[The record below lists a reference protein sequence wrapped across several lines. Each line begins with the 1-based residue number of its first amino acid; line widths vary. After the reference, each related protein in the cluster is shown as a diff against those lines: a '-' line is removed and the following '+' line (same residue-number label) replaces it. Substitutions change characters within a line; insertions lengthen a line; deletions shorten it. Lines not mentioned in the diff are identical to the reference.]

1 MIDSIAFR
9 TRARTIDHLGREQIA
24 DCPTAISELWKNAYD
39 AYARKVALN
48 IFSGETPIASITD
61 DGHGMSRAEFESKWL
76 VIGTESK
83 LFSSEA
89 TPIERKGLAVRTKQ
103 GQKGIGRL
111 SSAYLGSLLL
121 LVTKRESHPFV
132 ATLIDW
138 RLFENPYIYLQDIE
152 IPVCEFD
159 APHEL
164 WIELPKLFDKMMGN
178 VWGDGID
185 ISRDLRLSEAWKL
198 MDELEEKEGLPS
210 TKKLIEQAL
219 IETTFLERH
228 IQGWG
233 VWTGEDL
240 SGTAMLM
247 AHVAYDLKAQI
258 PGPFKDLELDAA
270 NQARS
275 RLVQTLINFT
285 DPFLNDDEIKKGDAV
300 ADFEYS
306 VNIWDGSLIRTLI
319 SSDKGFTHQNLE
331 DLEHIIDGEIDD
343 QGRFIGRIKAFG
355 AWLIE
360 PVVIPPST
368 PMTSRSDSRVGA
380 FHLRVGTFEQPQRT
394 TMDQAVHSQVTAQVE
409 EYGGFMVFRNGLRVM
424 PYGRVDNDFFEIE
437 QRRSVHLGREFWSNR
452 RMFGRIALS
461 REKNPNLRD
470 KAGREGLIDNKS
482 AKIFR
487 DLVINVLR
495 TTARRYFGSDSDLRA
510 QVIPVIEEQ
519 YKRQQAEESQKKVRA
534 RKRREFKSN
543 LEKALP
549 RLKLIEHEL
558 TKIATAAQSDALP
571 QDAEALMELRK
582 RISDLKSER
591 GSLALGPA
599 PRNLGA
605 LEKRYTEFRAASTA
619 SANLLTSVADSISLA
634 LERVRPASPREIAY
648 AELNRNAARLHGR
661 LRKWSAVIREIYSS
675 EVTRITDLI
684 DERQK
689 SYHAK
694 MLPLLNDLDVAKITL
709 PELLNQLDVELEKED
724 QGNFHLFES
733 YISSLRSLQENIDL
747 DVLVATSIEDVENTR
762 AEIARLN
769 GLAQLGI
776 TVEIIG
782 HEMEGLENAV
792 SFGLDS
798 FPASLKS
805 TESFKA
811 VRTAHHSLVEKLRF
825 LSPMKLSGERVKT
838 WIKGEQIFEYVRN
851 FLGSSLENRDVDFS
865 ASQAFFKFSVY
876 EQASRLYPVFI
887 NLVNNAAYWAAQSQS
902 GSPKVI
908 LDVIDSKIFI
918 ADNGPGVDDIDIR
931 HLFTLFFTKK
941 IRGGRGVGLYLARAN
956 LAAGGHTISYETE
969 ARRKLLSGANFTI
982 DFRGAK
988 YD

>member
-1 MIDSIAFR
+1 M
-9 TRARTIDHLGREQIA
+9 
-24 DCPTAISELWKNAYD
+24 
-39 AYARKVALN
+39 
-48 IFSGETPIASITD
+48 
-61 DGHGMSRAEFESKWL
+61 
-76 VIGTESK
+76 
-83 LFSSEA
+83 
-89 TPIERKGLAVRTKQ
+89 
-103 GQKGIGRL
+103 
-111 SSAYLGSLLL
+111 
-121 LVTKRESHPFV
+121 TKRESHPFV

-138 RLFENPYIYLQDIE
+138 RLFENPYIYLQDIQ
-152 IPVCEFD
+152 IPICEFGD
-159 APHEL
+159 PQNL

-178 VWGDGID
+178 VWGDGVD
-185 ISRDLRLSEAWKL
+185 ISRDQRLNEAWEL
-198 MDELEEKEGLPS
+198 MDELEEKEGVPS
-210 TKKLIEQAL
+210 TKKSIEKAL

-233 VWTGEDL
+233 VWKGEDL

-247 AHVAYDLKAQI
+247 AHIAYDLKAQL
-258 PGPFKDLELDAA
+258 PGHARDLELDAA
-270 NQARS
+270 NQARN

-285 DPFLNDDEIKKGDAV
+285 DPFLSEEEIKNGDAV

-306 VNIWDGSLIRTLI
+306 VNIWEGSLTRTLI
-319 SSDKGFTHQNLE
+319 SSGKGFTHRNLE

-343 QGRFIGRIKAFG
+343 QGRFVGRIKAFG
-355 AWLIE
+355 AWLID
-360 PVVIPPST
+360 PVVITPST
-368 PMTSRSDSRVGA
+368 PITSRSDSKVGS
-380 FHLRVGTFEQPQRT
+380 FHLRVGTFEQSQRT
-394 TMDQAVHSQVTAQVE
+394 TMDQAVHAQVTAQVD

-510 QVIPVIEEQ
+510 QVIPAIEEQ
-519 YKRQQAEESQKKVRA
+519 YKRLQAEESQKKVRA
-534 RKRREFKSN
+534 RKRREFRSN

-549 RLKLIEHEL
+549 RLKLIESEL
-558 TKIATAAQSDALP
+558 VQIANMAQSDLLP
-571 QDAEALMELRK
+571 QDPEALIELRK

-599 PRNLGA
+599 PRTLGA
-605 LEKRYTEFRAASTA
+605 LEKKYVEFRAANTA

-634 LERVRPASPREIAY
+634 LERIKPASPREIAY
-648 AELNRNAARLHGR
+648 AELNRNASRLHSR
-661 LRKWSAVIREIYSS
+661 LRKWSSIIREIYSS
-675 EVTRITDLI
+675 EVMRITSLI
-684 DERQK
+684 EERQK

-694 MLPLLNDLDVAKITL
+694 MLPLLDDLDAQRTTL
-709 PELLNQLDVELEKED
+709 PELLNRLDVELEKED
-724 QGNFHLFES
+724 QENFNLFES

-747 DVLVATSIEDVENTR
+747 DVLVATSLEDAENTR
-762 AEIARLN
+762 AEIVRLN
-769 GLAQLGI
+769 SLAQLGI

-798 FPASLKS
+798 FPPSLKN
-805 TESFKA
+805 TDSFRA

-838 WIKGEQIFEYVRN
+838 WIGGDQIFEYVRN
-851 FLGSSLENRDVDFS
+851 FLGSSLNSRDIDFS
-865 ASQAFFKFSVY
+865 ASNAFLKFSVY

-887 NLVNNAAYWAAQSQS
+887 NLVNNAAYWAAQSQTA
-902 GSPKVI
+902 PARVV
-908 LDVIDSKIFI
+908 LDVIDSRVFI
-918 ADNGPGVDDIDIR
+918 ADNGPGVDDIDIK

-941 IRGGRGVGLYLARAN
+941 IRGGRGVGLYLAKAN

-969 ARRKLLSGANFTI
+969 SRKKLLSGANFTI
-982 DFRGAK
+982 EFRGAK
-988 YD
+988 YE